1 MGQKFIPSLFLNLK
15 DFFMYFLSNLDIS
28 FTKLNNNIFY
38 SKTKEKNENKKK
50 KSEDRLT
57 TTRAQNPIDE
67 ILSKLRKSKSN
78 PSIERTIP
86 LQEETIQLSKL
97 TQNNKFKLKKKES
110 QLEYKNIK
118 VEN

>member
-1 MGQKFIPSLFLNLK
+1 MRIKKKSA
-15 DFFMYFLSNLDIS
+15 
-28 FTKLNNNIFY
+28 TFY
-38 SKTKEKNENKKK
+38 QLWRGEGSESEGIHDMLVNGSQTKEKNDNKKK

-78 PSIERTIP
+78 HSIERTIP

-97 TQNNKFKLKKKES
+97 T
-110 QLEYKNIK
+110 
-118 VEN
+118 